1 MSHGVFA
8 AVAFF
13 APLVLYFTTLAPTV
27 TLEDSGEFI
36 VAARHLG
43 VLHPSGYPLWTLL
56 AHTFTWIPWG
66 NVAERVHLFSA
77 VCGAGTCWLV
87 YLVARRILGSRWAAL
102 FGALGLAASEILW
115 SQSVIAEVYT
125 LNSFA
130 TMLVLYLAIGWRGTR
145 SPSWLYWMALC
156 IGLGLANHP
165 LIALVA
171 VPVFVW
177 LVCVDWR
184 AVVTPKLAAVG
195 MLLVTLGLSVYLYIP
210 IRAAENPPINVGRAD
225 TIEKAIAHVRR
236 EAYQSEGEML
246 RWAGDGGDAVL
257 HTLAAWRGTANTFWW
272 PLSVLAIVGVFAW
285 PRDKRDVLGLTFG
298 IAIFNTLAINI
309 GLGAQYNYWWDF
321 VHRVY
326 YLPTHAMAGL
336 WVAAGASWALRSA
349 RQRGRAAELA
359 TIFGL
364 ALVVIAT
371 CVISYPGAHRQ
382 GDRRAER
389 YGLDLLGSAPTGA
402 GFLPLQDEVIY
413 PLSYLRWVEGVRP
426 DVKILSEEFG
436 WDPTDAP
443 TAVMVASPITPK
455 MRQAIPDL
463 APYSTIPRGIAY
475 QVLPTVQAAKWR
487 ANAFEPLAQP
497 PEDPEREGWPG
508 NDPFAETLL
517 RRYSVYHTRL
527 GVKLWTQGRQQAAR
541 AEFEKAE
548 ELDPGDAYAA
558 WTRYRAYKS
567 IGIFAERWNSL
578 LESALAD
585 HAAKVDPA
593 IDRYY
598 PVTREEIQAALD
610 ALGSTLGPGP
620 SPGPER
626 QSTKGAP

>member
-1 MSHGVFA
+1 MSHGAFA
-8 AVAFF
+8 AVAFI

-36 VAARHLG
+36 VAAHHLG

-56 AHTFTWIPWG
+56 AHGFTWIPWG

-87 YLVARRILGSRWAAL
+87 YLVARRVLGSRWAAV
-102 FGALGLAASEILW
+102 FGALGLAVSEILW

-130 TMLVLYLAIGWRGTR
+130 TMLVLYLAIGWRKDR
-145 SPSWLYWMALC
+145 SPSWLYGMALC

-177 LVCVDWR
+177 LLFVDWR
-184 AVVTPKLAAVG
+184 AVVTVKLAAAG

-236 EAYQSEGEML
+236 EAYQSEEEMV
-246 RWAGDGGDAVL
+246 RWAGDSRDAVL
-257 HTLAAWRGTANTFWW
+257 HTVAAWQGTAATFWW
-272 PLSVLAIVGVFAW
+272 PLGALGIVGLFAW
-285 PRDKRDVLGLTFG
+285 PRDKRDVLGLTLG
-298 IAIFNTLAINI
+298 IGIFNTLAINA

-326 YLPTHAMAGL
+326 YLPTHAMAAL
-336 WVAAGASWALRSA
+336 WVAAGACWALRAS
-349 RQRGRAAELA
+349 RQSGRAAELA
-359 TIFGL
+359 TIAGL
-364 ALVVIAT
+364 AIAVVAT
-371 CVISYPGAHRQ
+371 GVVNYPGAHRQ
-382 GDRRAER
+382 GDRRAEG
-389 YGLDLLGSAPTGA
+389 YALDLLDSAPTGA

-426 DVKILSEEFG
+426 DVKVLSEEFG
-436 WDPTDAP
+436 WDRADAP

-455 MRQAIPDL
+455 MREAIPDL
-463 APYSTIPRGIAY
+463 APYSTVPRGIAY
-475 QVLPTVQAAKWR
+475 QVLPTGEAAKWR
-487 ANAFEPLAQP
+487 AQSFEPLAQP
-497 PEDPEREGWPG
+497 PRDPERDGWPK

-527 GVKLWTQGRQQAAR
+527 GVKLWAQGRQAAAR
-541 AEFEKAE
+541 AEFERAE
-548 ELDPGDAYAA
+548 ELDPGDAYSA
-558 WTRYRAYKS
+558 WTLYRAYRS
-567 IGIFAERWNSL
+567 VGLHAERWESL
-578 LESALAD
+578 LERALAD
-585 HAAKVDPA
+585 HDAKVDPA

-598 PVTREEIQAALD
+598 PVTREEIEAAIES
-610 ALGSTLGPGP
+610 LGSTLGP
-620 SPGPER
+620 S
-626 QSTKGAP
+626 